1 MKIIAQGISYL
12 FHPLL
17 IPLYGL
23 FLIFNSNSV
32 FSLIPE
38 KVRLYC
44 YGMTFITL
52 FLVPLLSMLVFKK
65 FKLITSFD
73 LELKQ
78 ERIYPV
84 LVTIFSAFLGFYLI
98 GMVPYT
104 NIVQQLYL
112 VLIIMLSA
120 FSIITMR
127 WKISMH
133 MTAAGAVCG
142 FVSVLG
148 LKYLGDVRPLL
159 MLTLFVSGALATC
172 RLYLKKHNPA
182 QIYAGFFFGLVFV
195 VCILY

>member
-133 MTAAGAVCG
+133 MTAIGGLCG
-142 FVSVLG
+142 FLLVWG
-148 LKYLGDVRPLL
+148 MNYQGDVRNAFILFLL
-159 MLTLFVSGALATC
+159 LSGILATS
-172 RLYLKKHNPA
+172 RLYLKKHTPL
-182 QIYAGFFFGLVFV
+182 QVYLGFLFGLFFVFG
-195 VCILY
+195 ILL

>member
-142 FVSVLG
+142 G
-148 LKYLGDVRPLL
+148 CERGKE
-159 MLTLFVSGALATC
+159 
-172 RLYLKKHNPA
+172 
-182 QIYAGFFFGLVFV
+182 
-195 VCILY
+195 